1 MKSESFV
8 KLLRKVIREEVTRAV
23 RTEMKEL
30 LQEKKV
36 DHKKVISHGMNLN
49 NIVSKQP
56 RKQKQYVKD
65 RMLNDILNSTGPLQE
80 NRAMNFNSGMAQ
92 SFKSMMSTDPG
103 VPHVAPVTKTS
114 LTFSP
119 NNNSSFAFT
128 ANEQSKAVKQAVPN
142 IIALC
147 VSNSFGIL
155 IKKFESTFAY

>member
-49 NIVSKQP
+49 NVVSKQP

-65 RMLNDILNSTGPLQE
+65 PMLNDILNSTGPLQE
-80 NRAMNFNSGMAQ
+80 NRAMSFDSGMAQ

-103 VPHVAPVTKTS
+103 VPHVAPVTDI
-114 LTFSP
+114 
-119 NNNSSFAFT
+119 
-128 ANEQSKAVKQAVPN
+128 QGKAVNMSNEGVKTAVN
-142 IIALC
+142 AMTKDYSALMKA
-147 VSNSFGIL
+147 ID
-155 IKKFESTFAY
+155 KKKGKR

>member
-65 RMLNDILNSTGPLQE
+65 PMLNDILNETGPLQE
-80 NRAMNFNSGMAQ
+80 TRTMNYNSGMAQ
-92 SFKSMMSTDPG
+92 SFKSMMTSEPDI
-103 VPHVAPVTKTS
+103 PHVAPMTDITGKPVNTNNENVANVMNAMTKDYS
-114 LTFSP
+114 ALM
-119 NNNSSFAFT
+119 
-128 ANEQSKAVKQAVPN
+128 KA
-142 IIALC
+142 ID
-147 VSNSFGIL
+147 
-155 IKKFESTFAY
+155 KKKGK

>member
-49 NIVSKQP
+49 NIVSK
-56 RKQKQYVKD
+56 KQKQYVKD
-65 RMLNDILNSTGPLQE
+65 PMLNDILNSTGPLQE

-103 VPHVAPVTKTS
+103 VPHVAPVTDI
-114 LTFSP
+114 
-119 NNNSSFAFT
+119 
-128 ANEQSKAVKQAVPN
+128 QGKAVNMSNEGVKTAVN
-142 IIALC
+142 AMTKDYSALMKA
-147 VSNSFGIL
+147 ID
-155 IKKFESTFAY
+155 KKKGKR

>member
-49 NIVSKQP
+49 NIVSK
-56 RKQKQYVKD
+56 KQKQYVKD
-65 RMLNDILNSTGPLQE
+65 PMLNDILNSTGPLQE
-80 NRAMNFNSGMAQ
+80 NRAMSFDSGMAQ

-103 VPHVAPVTKTS
+103 VPHVAPVTDI
-114 LTFSP
+114 
-119 NNNSSFAFT
+119 
-128 ANEQSKAVKQAVPN
+128 QGKAVNMSNEGVKTAVN
-142 IIALC
+142 AMTKDYSALMKA
-147 VSNSFGIL
+147 ID
-155 IKKFESTFAY
+155 KKKGKR